1 MNELANVLKVL
12 IIAASILIG
21 MIILGIF
28 VFLMTIILL

>member
-1 MNELANVLKVL
+1 MNELAKVLKVL